1 MHRNYKDYSEWMTK
15 SSKEYEAEI
24 ATLKSEIQR
33 LQEKKQSKWAEPVWE
48 QLCHELVWAVGV
60 LEDSP
65 TSPKAWRKM
74 FNVLKVYENL
84 ARTGNDD

>member
-33 LQEKKQSKWAEPVWE
+33 LQEKKQSKWAEIRDSTPARKE
-48 QLCHELVWAVGV
+48 TIQVG
-60 LEDSP
+60 
-65 TSPKAWRKM
+65 
-74 FNVLKVYENL
+74 
-84 ARTGNDD
+84 